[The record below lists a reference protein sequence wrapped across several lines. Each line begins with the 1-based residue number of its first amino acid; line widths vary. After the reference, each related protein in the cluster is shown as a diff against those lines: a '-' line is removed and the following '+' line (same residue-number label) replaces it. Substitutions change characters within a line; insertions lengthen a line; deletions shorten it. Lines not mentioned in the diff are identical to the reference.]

1 MKSRE
6 LMGSVVYND
15 KSMNPKLLV
24 GKSIDGKS
32 KFDVESKDSGRQSV
46 GSEANGAILTN
57 QAKGLR
63 DVYTTH
69 TLNASEKRNESY
81 IKINSGRDDVA
92 VFKKIAEVANSRSDS
107 SSSLREAPH
116 SQSLGAAEIP
126 RKTD

>member
-1 MKSRE
+1 M
-6 LMGSVVYND
+6 
-15 KSMNPKLLV
+15 
-24 GKSIDGKS
+24 
-32 KFDVESKDSGRQSV
+32 ESKDSGRQSV

-63 DVYTTH
+63 DVYTTQ

-81 IKINSGRDDVA
+81 IKINSGRDEEA
-92 VFKKIAEVANSRSDS
+92 VFKRIAEVANSRSDS
-107 SSSLREAPH
+107 SSSLREAPN